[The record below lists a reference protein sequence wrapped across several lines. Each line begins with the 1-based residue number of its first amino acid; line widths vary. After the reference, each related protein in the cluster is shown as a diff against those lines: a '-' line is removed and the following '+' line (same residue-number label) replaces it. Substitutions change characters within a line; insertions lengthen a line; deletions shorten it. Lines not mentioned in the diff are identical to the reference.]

1 MRKIMTTSALTASL
15 VLMTG
20 TAWAQETTQA
30 SGGVN
35 AAAGNSSATSY
46 ADSHNSATTTNTADS
61 NNHAMSIADS
71 GNDSSDNSTNITDS
85 GNDSSDNSTNIADS
99 GNDSSDHSLN
109 IADSG
114 NDSSD
119 HSAHDSWNDN
129 RDNSTNVADSGNSY
143 SSNDMTYAGTSNM
156 FGDGAMV
163 ASATLSSYVS
173 GVSVTYAAARG
184 ATTADNRLIN
194 RGNAFQNFAG
204 IQALNQNTGTGASQ
218 NASVSLAVSTGD
230 IAF

>member
-35 AAAGNSSATSY
+35 AAADNSSATSY

-71 GNDSSDNSTNITDS
+71 GNDSSDNSTNI
-85 GNDSSDNSTNIADS
+85 ADS
-99 GNDSSDHSLN
+99 GNDGSDHSV
-109 IADSG
+109 
-114 NDSSD
+114 
-119 HSAHDSWNDN
+119 HDSWNDN
-129 RDNSTNVADSGNSY
+129 SDNSTNVADSGNSY

-173 GVSVTYAAARG
+173 GVSVTYAAAKG

>member
-46 ADSHNSATTTNTADS
+46 ADSHNSATTTNTSDS

-71 GNDSSDNSTNITDS
+71 GNDSSDNSTNIADS
-85 GNDSSDNSTNIADS
+85 GNDSSDNSTNIA
-99 GNDSSDHSLN
+99 
-109 IADSG
+109 
-114 NDSSD
+114 DSSD

-156 FGDGAMV
+156 FGNGAMV

-173 GVSVTYAAARG
+173 GVSVTYAAAEG